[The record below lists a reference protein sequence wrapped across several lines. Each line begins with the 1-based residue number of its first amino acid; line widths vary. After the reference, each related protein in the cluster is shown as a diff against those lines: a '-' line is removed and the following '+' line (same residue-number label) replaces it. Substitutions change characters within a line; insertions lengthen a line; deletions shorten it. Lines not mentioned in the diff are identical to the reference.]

1 MGLADANPQGI
12 LFGGASPWIRDLAI
26 ILKDAGYSVVLLD
39 TNYRNVAAAKMSGLT
54 AYCKS
59 VLSDFAREE
68 VDLAGVGKF
77 LALTR
82 NDAVNAM
89 AAAEFSHVFS
99 RQNVYL
105 LPPRD
110 TRKGERAKVGEVSK
124 GRELFADAWNEDR
137 LQKVYENGYRPKL
150 TNISDEFTFE
160 DFRHEHGD
168 CLLYTSPSPR
178 DRG

>member
-1 MGLADANPQGI
+1 MLVPATFMLIVGTVAVYGLGAAPLARRLGLADANPQGI

-26 ILKDAGYSVVLLD
+26 ILKEVGYSVVLLD
-39 TNYRNVAAAKMSGLT
+39 TNYHNVAAAKMAGLT

-77 LALTR
+77 LALTP

-99 RQNVYL
+99 RQNGL
-105 LPPRD
+105 SLI
-110 TRKGERAKVGEVSK
+110 
-124 GRELFADAWNEDR
+124 GR
-137 LQKVYENGYRPKL
+137 
-150 TNISDEFTFE
+150 
-160 DFRHEHGD
+160 
-168 CLLYTSPSPR
+168 
-178 DRG
+178 